1 MEQRYGGIMTKCVKA
16 ILVVALGWFPMG
28 LAAQTMDDW
37 DPSGLQAGRTELLE
51 LLERTEGVA
60 NSTVYSGRERDE
72 ARRDAAVIRERL
84 SSGDFQIG
92 DRVTL
97 TVLGEPELQ
106 ALTVPVEGG
115 PLITLPQL
123 GPISLRGVL
132 RSELVPHL
140 TQELARF
147 ISNPQ
152 VQATSQIRIS
162 IQGAVGAPGFL
173 HAPADMLLSEFIQ
186 LAGGPGANANL
197 EDIRIERINQV
208 LWTGEEIEVVLVQG
222 RTLDQMNLRGG
233 DEVIVPERTSSI
245 WGDVFRWGIGVAASV
260 AFGIGLF

>member
-1 MEQRYGGIMTKCVKA
+1 
-16 ILVVALGWFPMG
+16 
-28 LAAQTMDDW
+28 
-37 DPSGLQAGRTELLE
+37 
-51 LLERTEGVA
+51 
-60 NSTVYSGRERDE
+60 
-72 ARRDAAVIRERL
+72 VIRERL

-97 TVLGEPELQ
+97 SVFGQPELQ

-115 PLITLPQL
+115 PLISLPQL
-123 GPISLRGVL
+123 GPITLRGVL
-132 RSELVPHL
+132 RSELVAHL
-140 TQELARF
+140 TQELSRF
-147 ISNPQ
+147 IINPQ

-186 LAGGPGANANL
+186 MAGGPAGNANL

-233 DEVIVPERTSSI
+233 DEVIVPERSESV
-245 WGDVFRWGIGVAASV
+245 WGEGFRWGVGIAVSV
-260 AFGIGLF
+260 AFGVGLF

>member
-1 MEQRYGGIMTKCVKA
+1 MMKYAT
-16 ILVVALGWFPMG
+16 ILITGVLWFPAG
-28 LAAQTMDDW
+28 LAAQAADVW

-51 LLERTEGVA
+51 LLERTEAVA
-60 NSTVYSGRERDE
+60 TSTVYSGRERDE
-72 ARRDAAVIRERL
+72 ARRDAEVIRERL
-84 SSGDFQIG
+84 TSGDFQIG

-97 TVLGEPELQ
+97 SVFGQPELQ

-115 PLITLPQL
+115 PLISLPQL
-123 GPISLRGVL
+123 GPITLRGVL
-132 RSELVPHL
+132 RSELVAHL
-140 TQELARF
+140 TQELSRF
-147 ISNPQ
+147 IINPQ

-162 IQGAVGAPGFL
+162 IQGAVGAQGFL

-186 LAGGPGANANL
+186 MAGGPAGNANL

-233 DEVIVPERTSSI
+233 DEVIVPERSESV
-245 WGDVFRWGIGVAASV
+245 WGEVFRWGLGIAVSV
-260 AFGIGLF
+260 AFGVGLF